1 MNISKFKI
9 VIKFLFGG
17 KEAVLD
23 YVLDV
28 ANDFVAKLGEKKQ
41 TELKGYL
48 LQARKILAALEKY
61 SNLCPNKWIEPYM
74 ETVEAFSHIVDALDD
89 LKVTPEEI
97 VAIYTSFT
105 KAYSTWRSND
115 DE

>member
-9 VIKFLFGG
+9 VVKFLFGG

-23 YVLDV
+23 YVIDV
-28 ANDFVAKLGEKKQ
+28 ANDFVAKLGDQKQ
-41 TELKGYL
+41 EQLKSYVE
-48 LQARKILAALEKY
+48 QARKILAALEKY
-61 SNLCPNKWIEPYM
+61 SNLCPNKWIKPYM
-74 ETVEAFSHIVDALDD
+74 ETVEAFSRIVDALDD

-97 VAIYTSFT
+97 VEIYTSFT
-105 KAYSTWRSND
+105 EAYSTWRSND

>member
-28 ANDFVAKLGEKKQ
+28 ANDFVAKLGDKKQ

-74 ETVEAFSHIVDALDD
+74 ETVEAFSHIVDALSD
-89 LKVTPEEI
+89 LKLTPEEVTQI
-97 VAIYTSFT
+97 CAAFQS
-105 KAYSTWRSND
+105 AYAAWRAD
-115 DE
+115 D